1 MTITKT
7 KQQIIAFDLSLT
19 NSGYAVGEVE
29 DGELEIIEFGSIS
42 NKRFSRH
49 SHAFRLNRIAE
60 AVTALLKK
68 YPDADAIVKE
78 GSFSNSFIKSTQ
90 IIFKVVGVWEL
101 VAFLNG
107 HEHFTD
113 IAPNSV
119 KKAVTGNGR
128 AKKFQVA
135 EAVKEITGLETANDD
150 ESDAIAVLLAYCA
163 DKRLIEI
170 KQ

>member
-1 MTITKT
+1 MT

-29 DGELEIIEFGSIS
+29 DGELTILEYGSIS

-49 SHAFRLNRIAE
+49 SHGFRLDRIADAISE
-60 AVTALLKK
+60 LFKK
-68 YPDADAIVKE
+68 YPDADAVVKE
-78 GSFSNSFIKSTQ
+78 GSFSNGFIKSTQ
-90 IIFKVVGVWEL
+90 ALFKVVGVFEL
-101 VAFLNG
+101 TSFLNG

-119 KKAVTGNGR
+119 KKTVTGNGK
-128 AKKFQVA
+128 AKKDVVA
-135 EAVKEITGLETANDD
+135 KAVKDITGIETANDD
-150 ESDAIAVLLAYCA
+150 ESDAIAVMLAYCA
-163 DKRLIEI
+163 DEKLIEI